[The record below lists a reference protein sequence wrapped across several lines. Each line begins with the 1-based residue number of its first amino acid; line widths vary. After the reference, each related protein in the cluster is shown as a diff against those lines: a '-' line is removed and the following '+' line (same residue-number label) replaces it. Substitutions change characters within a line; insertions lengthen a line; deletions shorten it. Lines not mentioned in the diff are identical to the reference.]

1 MKLST
6 KCRYGTRAM
15 VEIARRYGQGPV
27 KRREIAKTQDISDS
41 YLENILIAL
50 KHGGLIETIR
60 GARGGYVLKVP
71 PGEISL
77 LEVFNALEG
86 PFLPVGCLD
95 SDEICGRLDDCQ
107 TRQAWKRLQEA
118 VESVLRKETIQSLL
132 DDEAH
137 NKASNYCI

>member
-27 KRREIAKTQDISDS
+27 KRREIAQTQDISDS

-95 SDEICGRLDDCQ
+95 SDETCGRLDDCQ

>member
-15 VEIARRYGQGPV
+15 VEIAKHYGQGPV

-86 PFLPVGCLD
+86 PFIPVGCLD
-95 SDEICGRLDDCQ
+95 NDEACGRVGDCLTHQ
-107 TRQAWKRLQEA
+107 VWKRLQEA
-118 VESVLRKETIQSLL
+118 VESVLRKETIQSLVEG
-132 DDEAH
+132 EAE
-137 NKASNYCI
+137 NRASNYCI

>member
-15 VEIARRYGQGPV
+15 VEIAKRHGQGPV
-27 KRREIAKTQDISDS
+27 KRREIARTQDISDS

-95 SDEICGRLDDCQ
+95 SDETCGRLDDCQ
-107 TRQAWKRLQEA
+107 TRQVWKRLQEA
-118 VESVLRKETIQSLL
+118 VQSVLRKETIQSLL
-132 DDEAH
+132 DDEAR

>member
-6 KCRYGTRAM
+6 KCRYGARAM
-15 VEIARRYGQGPV
+15 VEIARRSGQGPV
-27 KRREIAKTQDISDS
+27 KRREIAQAQDISDS

-71 PGEISL
+71 PDQISL

-95 SDEICGRLDDCQ
+95 GDDMCGRLDDCQ
-107 TRQAWKRLQEA
+107 TRQVWKRVQEA